1 MCTRQAGRNYVI
13 LCSSERTYSFAM
25 LQSSP
30 SRRASSYP
38 PKPPQKDRAMPFV
51 AGATLFVFE
60 SCICSKQRL
69 GGTASPGP
77 PAVQSQLAH

>member
-1 MCTRQAGRNYVI
+1 MRTRQAGRSYVI

-30 SRRASSYP
+30 SRRASSDP

-51 AGATLFVFE
+51 AGETLFVFE
-60 SCICSKQRL
+60 SCICSKPRL
-69 GGTASPGP
+69 GGTPSPGP
-77 PAVQSQLAH
+77 PLLFSL